1 MTKSRALRAAVL
13 TAGLVLALAGCQ
25 AIGNEEAQ
33 STEQV
38 LAAAGFHM
46 KEATTPQQVA
56 NLKALTQRKLVIHDQ
71 DGQTRYVYADAH
83 GCKCVYVG
91 SEKNYDEFQKLSIKQ
106 EIAQDNLDASMDWG
120 MWGPW
125 PVW

>member
-1 MTKSRALRAAVL
+1 MIKLRAVWAAML
-13 TAGLVLALAGCQ
+13 TGALVWALAACQ
-25 AIGNEEAQ
+25 AIENEEAQ

-38 LAAAGFHM
+38 LAAAGFHI
-46 KEATTPQQVA
+46 KQATTPQQIA
-56 NLKALTQRKLVIHDQ
+56 NLEALTQRKMVIHDQ
-71 DGQTRYVYADAH
+71 DGQTRYVYADAE

-91 SEKNYDEFQKLSIKQ
+91 DEKNYDEFQKLSIKQ

-125 PVW
+125 PAY

>member
-1 MTKSRALRAAVL
+1 MIKLRAMRAAML
-13 TAGLVLALAGCQ
+13 TGALVWALAACQ
-25 AIGNEEAQ
+25 AIENEEAQ

-46 KEATTPQQVA
+46 KQATTRQQIA
-56 NLKALTQRKLVIHDQ
+56 NLEALTQRKMVIHDQ
-71 DGQTRYVYADAH
+71 DGQTRYVYADAE

-91 SEKNYDEFQKLSIKQ
+91 DEKNYDEFQKLSIKQ

-125 PVW
+125 PAY

>member
-1 MTKSRALRAAVL
+1 MMKLRAVRAAML
-13 TAGLVLALAGCQ
+13 TGALVWTLAGCQ
-25 AIGNEEAQ
+25 TIENEEAQ

-46 KEATTPQQVA
+46 KQATTPQQIA
-56 NLKALTQRKLVIHDQ
+56 NLEALTQRKIVIHDQ
-71 DGQTRYVYADAH
+71 DGQTRYVYADAE

-91 SEKNYDEFQKLSIKQ
+91 DEKNYDEFQKLSIKQ

-125 PVW
+125 PVY